1 MIALIDLEV
10 VVREIEV
17 EGAVWIS
24 LYHQLPASVF
34 FLGAAGNLELASGTH
49 SVLHADCEV
58 LLHECADV
66 KVNLRAKI
74 NWHIGDSLAVTETSV
89 ILNIR
94 TRINLVDTHAVNLH
108 LLNSG
113 VYLDN
118 SVNLVVLVE
127 ENRRGTYANTADVH

>member
-1 MIALIDLEV
+1 MVALLDLEV

-17 EGAVWIS
+17 EGAVRIP
-24 LYHQLPASVF
+24 LYHQLPASVL
-34 FLGAAGNLELASGTH
+34 FLGAAGNLKLASGTH
-49 SVLHADCEV
+49 SVLHVDCEI

-94 TRINLVDTHAVNLH
+94 TRVNLVDTHAVNLY
-108 LLNSG
+108 LLDG
-113 VYLDN
+113 RVYFDN
-118 SVNLVVLVE
+118 AVDLVILVE
-127 ENRRGTYANTADVH
+127 EHRRGTYANITDIQ